1 MREYSR
7 EGHHVAYESEVKLEP
22 SQWHE
27 GSFAVENRFARDL
40 ADLLTEEGFDVLE
53 ERPQH

>member
-27 GSFAVENRFARDL
+27 GSFAVEI
-40 ADLLTEEGFDVLE
+40 VLHE
-53 ERPQH
+53 ISRIS